1 MRCYKCMEEI
11 SNSQICPYCGYDIFT
26 EPENKQYLIPGTK
39 LGGIYTVGTVIGAG
53 GFGVTYIG
61 WDESLNRK
69 VAIKEYFPSSLST
82 RIPGQTAISAFSGEK
97 QQIFN
102 HGKERFIE
110 EARLLMQFT
119 GEEGIVSVYNV
130 LEANGTVYMVMEY
143 VEGITLKQNIEQFG
157 TIPEQQ
163 LLGFIVPMLL
173 SLKYVHNAG
182 FTHRD
187 ISPDNIMCQPDGN
200 VKLLDFGAARYSV
213 MEESK
218 SLSVIV
224 KQGFTPIEQY
234 QSHGKQGPW
243 TDLYA
248 VGATMY
254 KALTGITPDES
265 LERMAKE
272 TLKKPS
278 QCGAEVSE
286 NTENAIMAALN
297 IRAEHRPQDVDEFLA
312 ILTGEQKGGLI
323 GGKRPKKGIIVA
335 VAAALAV
342 ALGGG
347 ALLWSFLRPDK
358 EIPPD
363 PQQIEVPDVINKLKP
378 EAEEIIVENQL
389 NMVVTGGML
398 YDAEMIE
405 QGYVAENL
413 VVVQEPTAGESVD
426 LESTV
431 GVVLSKGKEKEYIP
445 SVIDR
450 LIEPAIHEFERNGF
464 GDTFEIELKEEY
476 SDTNMAGTV
485 ISQSLPEDT
494 AVDFDGKIT
503 LTISL
508 GRKDLLA
515 SITTVT
521 VDDYT
526 GKDFDTLKQ
535 ELLKDNIYLVK
546 SASVYSNE
554 YPYGAIISQSPE
566 NGSEIQSGGAVYVIT
581 SLGYEMARVPDV
593 RYLTLDEAKTALMES
608 GLSWKIKYVVDPEV
622 SYGLVTE
629 QKTAPGIKTPF
640 GTEIELLVSAET
652 EGSESK
658 NSAAIEIAPAVFE
671 LSANETESLICSY
684 TGDGD
689 IIWAISNPYIAEVDN
704 NGVVTAKN
712 FGSTTISAAVDGNIA
727 TSMVT
732 VIDESIITEVDDYV
746 LVIGETVSLASAVPE
761 SILDDVVWRSSYP
774 TVAAV
779 DEKGT
784 VTAVGEGYTSISAT
798 YKERTTECGIIVN
811 KKVEYIK
818 ILKDVLLS
826 NLETAKQA
834 LKSNNIEYEVV
845 DEYHDTIVQGNVTKI
860 KYSGH
865 SDNDSFYIAEESK
878 VTLLHSLG
886 KNTVQ
891 SITVKTLPQKT
902 TYLIGEK
909 PDYKGLVITAKY
921 KDGTTKDVS
930 KGYSAS
936 SAALETLGTQKVTIT
951 YEKQSTT
958 IDFKVNPIEVS
969 SVSVNP
975 ETLTLIAGETKK
987 LSAGIAP
994 SNATDKKVSVSSS
1007 DSSVVKAEGLTLTAL
1022 NAGTAKITVKANNG
1036 KSAVCTVTVVL
1047 PEVSSVSLS
1056 SSEMYLTAGES
1067 RKLTA
1072 TVLPQNAGNKAVTW
1086 TSSNTNVAS
1095 VDSSGNVTA
1104 IATGNAVITVKTGNG
1119 KTSSCTVYVSVPV
1132 TGVTIPSQIAMRF
1145 GETQQLKATVSPVN
1159 ASDQTLTWISS
1170 NAKAATVD
1178 TSGKVTAIAS
1188 GTAVITVQTNNG
1200 KTAACTVTVT
1210 TPLESISLPED
1221 EFTGQVGKTYSITPT
1236 FVPSNADD
1244 RSFTVKVSDSTVLS
1258 VKDNKFTA
1266 LKAGTATL
1274 TVTTPNGKSDSCKVT
1289 ILGEAELTLIKKP
1302 SKTTYYIGDSLDTSG
1317 LKLGYTDTA
1326 GNYIELTKGFTI
1338 SGGDTSSSGTQT
1350 VKVKYN
1356 DLSVKFDIT
1365 VKTPSITINKLPIE
1379 GTVLLAV
1386 QTEPEDQKFDI
1397 WSSDPDV
1404 FVVAS
1409 YLGAS
1414 YIAQPT
1420 GEGTAEACVSMEYNG
1435 IEYTDYVSITSIAQN
1450 YDFELWADDCGDGEW
1465 VCGIETNI
1473 PGFDIRNVKWST
1485 NAAEHWTDDNGYF
1498 RVWSKETIYVT
1509 ASYVHNGKEYSD
1521 NCTIKIEVREYS
1533 FQIVRST
1540 NSTPG
1545 ERGIYYITTDIPDFD
1560 AGNVEWSIVADGWG
1574 GWVEEDY
1581 YVVDECSMEPG
1592 DSYIVYATYTY
1603 QGATGTSSFTFSL
1616 RS

>member
-1 MRCYKCMEEI
+1 MKCMNCMEEI
-11 SNSQICPYCGYDIFT
+11 SDIQPCPHCGYRYGT

-347 ALLWSFLRPDK
+347 ALLWSFLRPGE
-358 EIPPD
+358 EIQPD
-363 PQQIEVPDVINKLKP
+363 QRIEVPNAINKTDSDAEVLFTEHQLKM
-378 EAEEIIVENQL
+378 L
-389 NMVVTGGML
+389 VTGGKL
-398 YDAEMIE
+398 FDAEMIE
-405 QGYVAENL
+405 QGYIAENL
-413 VVVQEPTAGESVD
+413 VVEQEPTSGTPVD
-426 LESTV
+426 PESTV
-431 GVVLSKGKEKEYIP
+431 GVVLSKGKEKEYVP
-445 SVIDR
+445 SVTDK
-450 LIEPAIHEFERNGF
+450 LVENALHDFNKYGF
-464 GDTFEIELKEEY
+464 GDTFEIELEEEY

-485 ISQSLPEDT
+485 ISQSLPEDA

-508 GRKDLLA
+508 GRKDPLA
-515 SITTVT
+515 SVTTVT

-581 SLGYEMARVPDV
+581 SLGHEMARVPDV
-593 RYLTLDEAKTALMES
+593 RYLTLDEAKTVLMQS

-622 SYGLVTE
+622 SYGLVAE

-652 EGSESK
+652 EGSENK
-658 NSAAIEIAPAVFE
+658 NSAAIEITPDVFE
-671 LSANETESLICSY
+671 LSVNETESLICSY

-689 IIWAISNPYIAEVDN
+689 IIWAISNPYIAVVDN

-727 TSMVT
+727 TSMITVT
-732 VIDESIITEVDDYV
+732 DESIITEVDDYV

-811 KKVEYIK
+811 KKVKYIK

-860 KYSGH
+860 KYTGH

-891 SITVKTLPQKT
+891 SITVKILPQKT

-909 PDYKGLVITAKY
+909 PDYKGMVITAKY

-936 SAALETLGTQKVTIT
+936 SAALETLGTQKITIT

-958 IDFKVNPIEVS
+958 IDFKVDPIEVS
-969 SVSVNP
+969 SVSVTP

-994 SNATDKKVSVSSS
+994 SNATDKKVSVTSS

-1022 NAGTAKITVKANNG
+1022 NTGTAKITVKAHNG

-1072 TVLPQNAGNKAVTW
+1072 AVLPQNAGNKAVTW

-1104 IATGNAVITVKTGNG
+1104 IATGNAVITAKTG
-1119 KTSSCTVYVSVPV
+1119 
-1132 TGVTIPSQIAMRF
+1132 
-1145 GETQQLKATVSPVN
+1145 
-1159 ASDQTLTWISS
+1159 
-1170 NAKAATVD
+1170 
-1178 TSGKVTAIAS
+1178 
-1188 GTAVITVQTNNG
+1188 NG

-1236 FVPSNADD
+1236 FVPSNTDD

-1326 GNYIELTKGFTI
+1326 GNYTELTKGFTI

-1414 YIAQPT
+1414 YVAQPT
-1420 GEGTAEACVSMEYNG
+1420 GEGTAEACASMVYNG

-1485 NAAEHWTDDNGYF
+1485 NAAEHWTDNSGYF

-1540 NSTPG
+1540 NSIPG
-1545 ERGIYYITTDIPDFD
+1545 DRGIYYITTDIPDFD
-1560 AGNVEWSIVADGWG
+1560 AGNVEWSIVFDKGG
-1574 GWVEEDY
+1574 GWVEGNNY
-1581 YVVDECSMEPG
+1581 IVDENSMEPG